1 MKRLIT
7 PAFLMVVCLLVLAE
21 VGARVFFAKDIS
33 GRFDY
38 GYNPQAGFNERAD
51 GTVELFRA
59 GGRRFHPQTF
69 KRHRPPGT
77 FRIFVV
83 GDSVPRGPS
92 FKTAYPWFLGA
103 ELRRHD
109 IAAESI
115 NLAVPGYGPRRCQV
129 VLRKILE
136 YEPSLIVLHINDTNK
151 WEDEREWRRSQEFKG
166 WHPRHWLM
174 KVFIFRRLYEAK
186 LEKVFWPLVP
196 EVIRLKYAINDADAQ
211 VAAAH
216 DPREIAA
223 RIRLAE
229 ETATENVAM
238 LVQRDIPVILVTQCR
253 LEEDP
258 RHNLYLSD
266 HGLDPL
272 GETLAGP
279 GIYHISMKD
288 VFSRREFRPLFAN
301 FSGHLHKEGHQVL
314 AHALCAKIEQERAA
328 LGLPGPKVAAAGIPS
343 GPPASINPG
352 PGGRAARLQDNGQ

>member
-7 PAFLMVVCLLVLAE
+7 PACLVVVCLLVLAE
-21 VGARVFFAKDIS
+21 VGARVFFAQDIS

-38 GYNPQAGFNERAD
+38 GYNPQAGFAEHAD

-69 KRHRPPGT
+69 QRHRPPGT

-129 VLRKILE
+129 VLKKILE
-136 YEPSLIVLHINDTNK
+136 YEPSLIILHINDTNK
-151 WEDEREWRRSQEFKG
+151 WEDEREWRRSQAFKG

-196 EVIRLKYAINDADAQ
+196 EAIRLKYGVNDADAQ
-211 VAAAH
+211 VAAAQ

-229 ETATENVAM
+229 ETAAENVAM
-238 LVQRDIPVILVTQCR
+238 LRQKQIPIILVTQCR
-253 LEEDP
+253 LEENP
-258 RHNLYLSD
+258 WHGLYLSD
-266 HGLDPL
+266 HNLDPL
-272 GETLAGP
+272 GATLVGP

-288 VFSRREFRPLFAN
+288 VFSRMDFQPLFAN
-301 FSGHLHKEGHQVL
+301 FSGHLHKEGHQIL
-314 AHALCAKIEQERAA
+314 AHAIFEKIEQERAA
-328 LGLPGPKVAAAGIPS
+328 LGLPGLKVSVAGRPPEPHIMAPDPQPVIPKP
-343 GPPASINPG
+343 
-352 PGGRAARLQDNGQ
+352 

>member
-7 PAFLMVVCLLVLAE
+7 SACLVVVCLLVLAE
-21 VGARVFFAKDIS
+21 VGARVFFAQDIS

-38 GYNPQAGFNERAD
+38 GYNPQAGFAERGN

-69 KRHRPPGT
+69 QRHRPPGT

-92 FKTAYPWFLGA
+92 FREAYPWFLGE

-129 VLRKILE
+129 VLKKIME

-186 LEKVFWPLVP
+186 IEKVFWPLVP
-196 EVIRLKYAINDADAQ
+196 EEIRLKYAVNDADAQ
-211 VAAAH
+211 VAAAQ

-229 ETATENVAM
+229 ETAAENVAM
-238 LVQRDIPVILVTQCR
+238 LRQRRIPLILVTQCR

-258 RHNLYLSD
+258 RHGLYLSD

-272 GETLAGP
+272 GETLVGP
-279 GIYHISMKD
+279 GVYHISMKD
-288 VFSRREFRPLFAN
+288 VFSRTDFRSRFAN
-301 FSGHLHKEGHQVL
+301 FSGQLHSAHLHKEGHQIL
-314 AHALCAKIEQERAA
+314 ARAIWEKIEQERAV
-328 LGLPGPKVAAAGIPS
+328 LGIPGPKVAVAGS
-343 GPPASINPG
+343 PPDPPIMAPDPQ
-352 PGGRAARLQDNGQ
+352 PGGPKP